1 MNRDRNENA
10 GFTLIELLVVIAI
23 IAILAAILF
32 PVFAQARE
40 KARQTSCLS
49 NTKQMGLGIMMYV
62 QDYDETFPA
71 TYYYGDP
78 TTSGNFDLTGIYQ
91 WSGLTQPYVKNV
103 QIFVCPSDKVKGV
116 APTNFIGNNLGY
128 GSGGSVALNPAFQ
141 DIQAPRISYTANEAV
156 MPRPRGGVGGVQIG
170 QPQSVVS
177 LAAVDAP
184 ASVIAVTEFTD
195 YTNAISGTGPG
206 GTTNKSHRPSDAWA
220 RDAAGVTPYDTST
233 NAGSAP
239 IYALSADAAKA
250 IFAAQPT
257 APFGGGSYP
266 HLIYVNAGRHS
277 GGNTFTFCDGHSKW
291 YRIDQTL
298 SCSNNLWGKLA
309 YNQGG
314 QPILCP
320 GTGLPVQ

>member
-1 MNRDRNENA
+1 MNAQNRK

-49 NTKQMGLGIMMYV
+49 NTKQMGLGIMMYT
-62 QDYDETFPA
+62 QDYDETYPA
-71 TYYYGDP
+71 GYYYGDP
-78 TTSGNFDLTGIYQ
+78 TQTSNLDATGIIQ
-91 WSGLTQPYVKNV
+91 WSGVTQPYVKNE
-103 QIFVCPSDKVKGV
+103 QIFVCPSDPNKGI
-116 APTNFIGNNLGY
+116 APTNFIGENQGY
-128 GSGGSVALNPAFQ
+128 GSGGSVAFNPAIQ
-141 DIQAPRISYTANEAV
+141 DIQAHRISYTANEAV
-156 MPRPRGGVGGVQIG
+156 MPRPRGGVGGVSIG
-170 QPQSVVS
+170 QPQNVVS
-177 LAAVDAP
+177 LAAVEAP
-184 ASVIAVTEFTD
+184 AGTIAITEFSN
-195 YTNAISGTGPG
+195 YKNSVSGTGPG

-220 RDAAGVTPYDTST
+220 RDSAGTIPYDVSN

-239 IYALSADAAKA
+239 IYSLSPDAAKV

-257 APFGGGSYP
+257 APLGGGSFP
-266 HLIYVNAGRHS
+266 HLIYVNSGRHS

-291 YRIDQTL
+291 LHIDQTL
-298 SCSNNLWGKLA
+298 SCANNMWGKSA

-314 QPILCP
+314 QPVLCP